1 MTEYDIA
8 KALGEPAV
16 LELLAEECAELA
28 QAALK
33 MARWQR
39 NENPTPKTWTEY
51 KLQLEEEMADVTLC
65 SELLY
70 RSAQDTN
77 VVDPDE
83 ILVFVERKRVRLK
96 ERMAAEENEKSN
108 CD

>member
-1 MTEYDIA
+1 
-8 KALGEPAV
+8 
-16 LELLAEECAELA
+16 
-28 QAALK
+28 
-33 MARWQR
+33 
-39 NENPTPKTWTEY
+39 
-51 KLQLEEEMADVTLC
+51 MADVTLC

-96 ERMAAEENEKSN
+96 ERMAAEKNEKSN

>member
-39 NENPTPKTWTEY
+39 NENPTPKTWPEC

-70 RSAQDTN
+70 KSAQDTN